1 MKKVNFLFSCLL
13 LWMVGMTYAMAKT
26 VTPYKVDFLPSR
38 KLHRAALAILL
49 MPMKQTT
56 IL

>member
-26 VTPYKVDFLPSR
+26 VTPYKVISTHRLIRASPTLP
-38 KLHRAALAILL
+38 
-49 MPMKQTT
+49 
-56 IL
+56 